1 MAKRPASEAFELDD
15 NKGKVQKKE
24 GKKHSLDSDEEDSG
38 AEEERNNVMN
48 ADDIEGE
55 EDGIGG
61 MEGEVS
67 KILVNTLQLISC
79 CHRFALASI
88 GFIAIILFDIPRSFF

>member
-15 NKGKVQKKE
+15 TKETLPKKE

-55 EDGIGG
+55 EEGVGG

-67 KILVNTLQLISC
+67 DTS
-79 CHRFALASI
+79 
-88 GFIAIILFDIPRSFF
+88 

>member
-1 MAKRPASEAFELDD
+1 MAKRTASIALEDD
-15 NKGKVQKKE
+15 LEKPLRHKE

-38 AEEERNNVMN
+38 AEEEKNNVLK

-61 MEGEVS
+61 TEGEVS
-67 KILVNTLQLISC
+67 VLYINQLNIT
-79 CHRFALASI
+79 I
-88 GFIAIILFDIPRSFF
+88 

>member
-1 MAKRPASEAFELDD
+1 MAKRSASEAFELGD
-15 NKGKVQKKE
+15 NKQKVPKKE

-55 EDGIGG
+55 EDGVGG

-67 KILVNTLQLISC
+67 KILCSKK
-79 CHRFALASI
+79 
-88 GFIAIILFDIPRSFF
+88 

>member
-1 MAKRPASEAFELDD
+1 MAKRPASEAFGLDD
-15 NKGKVQKKE
+15 DKPKGPKKE

-38 AEEERNNVMN
+38 AEEERNNVMH

-55 EDGIGG
+55 EDGVGG

-67 KILVNTLQLISC
+67 NIQVK
-79 CHRFALASI
+79 
-88 GFIAIILFDIPRSFF
+88 DITMLLHIVV